1 MSLTSYRAAP
11 PRAKIADVLSC
22 EYCWSAKRPLESG
35 LVLGTRPF
43 CVRRLDLRVHTVGY
57 LLLQNLTDLLSQPVG
72 YLQVQNPTTLP
83 LADLAATYSPAS

>member
-22 EYCWSAKRPLESG
+22 EYYLSAKRPLESG

-43 CVRRLDLRVHTVGY
+43 CVRRLAD
-57 LLLQNLTDLLSQPVG
+57 
-72 YLQVQNPTTLP
+72 LQVQTATDLQVQTATTLP